1 MENAEQTSFQTL
13 RGTTLTVPNEL
24 LLKKEGTA
32 SSEAVYHARQ
42 LIDNFGKVIQ
52 NRELIIND
60 PRFYLIRLPGLLNIA
75 LMGIGDGDISLG
87 VWLEAIDNAPS
98 IRIDE
103 AEDTKYLLKAG
114 GSFGSGYHSVWF
126 WSHARQEIINEK
138 NYFNF
143 WLDWYV
149 VLRTL
154 SKTNTLRLEKNQ
166 EAIRLL
172 LSDERIFSAP

>member
-32 SSEAVYHARQ
+32 SSEAVYHARR

-60 PRFYLIRLPGLLNIA
+60 PRFYLIRLPNLLNIA

-87 VWLEAIDNAPS
+87 VWLEAGKLNGTI
-98 IRIDE
+98 
-103 AEDTKYLLKAG
+103 
-114 GSFGSGYHSVWF
+114 
-126 WSHARQEIINEK
+126 
-138 NYFNF
+138 
-143 WLDWYV
+143 
-149 VLRTL
+149 
-154 SKTNTLRLEKNQ
+154 
-166 EAIRLL
+166 
-172 LSDERIFSAP
+172 